1 MLLLLLVGV
10 TVPLLLLLDCVVLDG
25 TTELFVPVVLW
36 VGDGTNDV
44 ALELVVVTKIDVDK
58 ADDMRELVL
67 MMGVTVL
74 VDCTLRT

>member
-1 MLLLLLVGV
+1 M
-10 TVPLLLLLDCVVLDG
+10 
-25 TTELFVPVVLW
+25 
-36 VGDGTNDV
+36 GDGTNDV